1 LRLIENLPPNT
12 RAELLQPTS
21 SSRAVTRVP
30 TAAAAA
36 ITVPY
41 AVVPRQS
48 TGTGPFLAQFLA
60 QDTEDQLAGE
70 QPGGEQLNPALWRQ
84 RDAAYRLAATPAPT
98 SEINIEI

>member
-21 SSRAVTRVP
+21 SSRAVARAP
-30 TAAAAA
+30 TAAAP

-60 QDTEDQLAGE
+60 QDTEDQLAGDQSAGE
-70 QPGGEQLNPALWRQ
+70 QPNPALWRQ

>member
-1 LRLIENLPPNT
+1 LRLIENLSPNT

-21 SSRAVTRVP
+21 SSRAVARVP
-30 TAAAAA
+30 TAAAAP

-60 QDTEDQLAGE
+60 QDTDEQAAGDQQAN
-70 QPGGEQLNPALWRQ
+70 PGLWRQ